1 MERFLILK
9 LDGVLQSWGT
19 HTFEDYRPSQGF
31 PTLSGVLGLLGAC
44 LGVERADVIAQQALA
59 DSVTIAVRADR
70 RTPEGDGSSVAS
82 SRITDFHT
90 VLDARKVGGK
100 TNEYP
105 VVSRREYLCDAP
117 FTVALAQLPNAAFSL
132 DQIAEA
138 LRRPIYTPSLG
149 RRSCALS
156 RPLFE
161 GFVES
166 AAGLINAL
174 RQVAPIG
181 GVIYAETDDASL
193 QQLRVR
199 DQPIT
204 GRSRQF
210 ATRRVGIH
218 PSVEPTP

>member
-9 LDGVLQSWGT
+9 LEGVLQSWGT

-44 LGVERADVIAQQALA
+44 LGVERADAAAQQALA
-59 DSVTIAVRADR
+59 DSVAIAVRADR
-70 RTPEGDGSSVAS
+70 RVLSDKEARIAS

-100 TNEYP
+100 TNDYP

-132 DQIAEA
+132 DKIADA
-138 LRRPIYTPSLG
+138 LRRPVYTPSLG

-166 AAGLINAL
+166 AAGLVEAL
-174 RQVAPIG
+174 GQVAPVG
-181 GVIYAETDDASL
+181 GVIYAETNDVIL

-199 DQPIT
+199 DRPIT
-204 GRSRQF
+204 GRLRQF
-210 ATRRVGIH
+210 ASRRVGIH
-218 PSVEPTP
+218 PTVEPTP